1 VAIAND
7 IADQSTAGLPVA
19 ASAPTRAVRPRR
31 VDTVA
36 VDALMLAVASAVA
49 VYASNAA
56 GPASSWGVWAFVY
69 PALVLVTIA
78 VTGGYV
84 SRLRLTILD
93 ATLGAL
99 VATSIS
105 TSILLSIRVLFTS
118 NPDAA
123 GQSARQWLFSTV
135 FLAAGRAGHIY
146 AHVRAQRSGVLVRP
160 TLIVGAGS
168 VAQLMARRLLSH
180 PELGLRPVGFLDDDP
195 PDHDGASI
203 PLLGSTADLATTL
216 AKHRVSDVIL
226 AFSRAPHHAFLD
238 VIRHCEREGI
248 SIYTVPRLFE
258 RMPRNVSLEHLG
270 GLPLIRI
277 PYSDPASMRF
287 RAKYAFD
294 RILAAALLLALAPVM
309 GLTAAVIALRMGRPV
324 VFRQRRVGRDGRV
337 FEMLKFRSMAVAP
350 ADVPPPEPPPGT
362 APGGVEGEDR
372 RTRLGTFLR
381 RTSLDELP
389 QLLNVVRGEMSLV
402 GPRPERPE
410 FVATFASEVQRYGE
424 RHRMKAG
431 ITGWAQVNG
440 LRGKTS
446 LEDRVEWD
454 NYYIENWSFGL
465 DLKILLLTFAVVISS
480 FRSVE

>member
-7 IADQSTAGLPVA
+7 IANQPTAGVPVA
-19 ASAPTRAVRPRR
+19 TSAPTTAARPRR
-31 VDTVA
+31 LDTLG
-36 VDALMLAVASAVA
+36 VDALMLAVAAAVA
-49 VYASNAA
+49 VYASSAA
-56 GPASSWGVWAFVY
+56 GPASSWGIWAFVY

-93 ATLGAL
+93 ATIAAL

-123 GQSARQWLFSTV
+123 GQSARQWLFGTV
-135 FLAAGRAGHIY
+135 FLVAGRAGHIY
-146 AHVRAQRSGVLVRP
+146 AHVRAQRAGALVRP
-160 TLIVGAGS
+160 TLIVGAGN

-195 PDHDGASI
+195 LELEAASL
-203 PLLGSTADLATTL
+203 PVLGSTADLDAVL
-216 AKHRVSDVIL
+216 AQHQVSDVIL
-226 AFSRAPHHAFLD
+226 AFSRAPHHAFLN

-248 SIYTVPRLFE
+248 TIYSVPRLFE

-277 PYSDPASMRF
+277 PYSDPMSFRF
-287 RAKYAFD
+287 RTKYALD
-294 RILAAALLLALAPVM
+294 RVLAGALLVLLGPLMGLIAAAVALQ
-309 GLTAAVIALRMGRPV
+309 MGRPV

-337 FEMLKFRSMAVAP
+337 FEMLKFRSMKIAAGD
-350 ADVPPPEPPPGT
+350 APPPELPPGT

-389 QLLNVVRGEMSLV
+389 QLVNVARGEMSLV

-410 FVATFASEVQRYGE
+410 FVTTFASEVHRYGE

-465 DLKILLLTFAVVISS
+465 DLKILLLTFAVVASS